1 VSQRPHSAHDLTLAQ
16 SPDNCAATR
25 PGDATLAVG
34 ATVIEPGSAGP
45 LTGVI
50 WAFDFCNGKSSPVT
64 SADLDSPAAPGI
76 FRWVHLNLSDQSSR
90 RWIDDLPA
98 VDGEIADMLLAGD
111 GHQHVRLVGDTLTF
125 AVHDFEREFDERRP
139 TRTGVLIFL
148 LAPQLMV
155 TARRHPLFCAD
166 VILRRIEAGAVP
178 AGAPAALDLLFSALI
193 EVSKSV
199 ANELASVVR
208 VAEDALIDYG
218 RIPDPR
224 VFVDDRRRAVMLHRQ
239 LVGLRSILHRLELDN
254 DLPEAIRPTVEKVI
268 QQIVALD
275 GDVLEIHRDLRQLR
289 EEVDMQTARHT
300 NQNLYV
306 LSILSA
312 LLLPPTLVSSFFGM
326 NTGGLPWLGA
336 NNGSLWAFFLMVLAT
351 TAVIAWLY
359 RRGFF
364 RNGR

>member
-1 VSQRPHSAHDLTLAQ
+1 MSQRPHSAHDLTVAQ

-76 FRWVHLNLSDQSSR
+76 CWVYLNISDQSSR
-90 RWIDDLPA
+90 RWIDELPA

-111 GHQHVRLVGDTLTF
+111 GHQHVRLDGDTLTF
-125 AVHDFEREFDERRP
+125 AVHDFEREFDEGRP
-139 TRTGVLIFL
+139 TRTGVLVFL

-199 ANELASVVR
+199 VRDLASIVR
-208 VAEDALIDYG
+208 AAEDALIDFG
-218 RIPDPR
+218 RIPDSR

-239 LVGLRSILHRLELDN
+239 LVDLRSILHRLELDN
-254 DLPEAIRPTVEKVI
+254 DLPEAFRPTIEKVV

-275 GDVLEIHRDLRQLR
+275 GDVAEIHRDLRQLR
-289 EEVDMQTARHT
+289 EEVDMRTARRT

-312 LLLPPTLVSSFFGM
+312 LLLPPTLVSSF
-326 NTGGLPWLGA
+326 LE
-336 NNGSLWAFFLMVLAT
+336 
-351 TAVIAWLY
+351 
-359 RRGFF
+359 
-364 RNGR
+364 